1 MLVAVDP
8 SLVVGAVVVH
18 SSRVIVAAGTATVV
32 FVAVTADASQAGK
45 VEIENVGVA
54 GSSQIAELVVGASS
68 VAGEVE
74 VALAAGIVVVAVAI
88 VAAVPSPVVVV
99 EMA

>member
-18 SSRVIVAAGTATVV
+18 SSQVIAAAGTAKAVS
-32 FVAVTADASQAGK
+32 VAVTADSSRAVK
-45 VEIENVGVA
+45 VVIETAVMA
-54 GSSQIAELVVGASS
+54 DSSQIAELVVGASS

>member
-8 SLVVGAVVVH
+8 SLVVVAVVVH
-18 SSRVIVAAGTATVV
+18 SNRVIVAAGTATVV

-68 VAGEVE
+68 VAGEV
-74 VALAAGIVVVAVAI
+74 ALAAGIVLVAVAI

>member
-18 SSRVIVAAGTATVV
+18 SSQVIAAAGTAKAVS
-32 FVAVTADASQAGK
+32 VAVTADSSRAVK
-45 VEIENVGVA
+45 VVIETAVMA
-54 GSSQIAELVVGASS
+54 DSSQIAELVVGASS
-68 VAGEVE
+68 VAGEV
-74 VALAAGIVVVAVAI
+74 ALAAGIVLVAVAI